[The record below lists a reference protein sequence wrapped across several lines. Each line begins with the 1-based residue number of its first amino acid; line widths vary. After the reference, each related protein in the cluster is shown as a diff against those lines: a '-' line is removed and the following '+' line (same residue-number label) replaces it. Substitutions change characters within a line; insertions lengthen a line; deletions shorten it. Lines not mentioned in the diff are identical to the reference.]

1 MFVITTIRTHS
12 LLRDVQYI
20 FNVQNA
26 LEAGVQEEGWWKRA
40 TKYPFC
46 DLLAVKAFIVVTWI
60 HQGMRRVTEEMM
72 LK

>member
-12 LLRDVQYI
+12 LLRDVQYV

-26 LEAGVQEEGWWKRA
+26 LEAGVQEEGWWKRVS
-40 TKYPFC
+40 KDPFC
-46 DLLAVKAFIVVTWI
+46 DILAVKAFIVPTWI
-60 HQGMRRVTEEMM
+60 HQGMRIVTEEMI